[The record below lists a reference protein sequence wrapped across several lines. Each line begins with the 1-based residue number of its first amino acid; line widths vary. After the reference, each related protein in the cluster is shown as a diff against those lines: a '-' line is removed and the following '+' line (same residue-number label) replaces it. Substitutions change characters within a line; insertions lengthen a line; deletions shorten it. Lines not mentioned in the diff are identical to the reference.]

1 MVQFIPPPDLRNLL
15 PPLLACLPL
24 SFASPRAP
32 PALLPLLSPILR
44 QRVQLLAANSTSL
57 RDSWLPLLC
66 WQSDLAEKLGSIVE
80 SDAFELHP
88 ISGDVEF
95 REVDQVIYRRLD
107 SETLHARIVV
117 AELSLVV
124 VYLWCQGD
132 QEGGGDGWR
141 VAEVRPLDSPAEPER
156 WWPTIGQAD
165 EHSKEQ
171 ILAEALRQ
179 GDLAQ
184 DSRVRKEEDD
194 DDDDYWAQYDQTPGR
209 TPAMKRSP
217 APQQN
222 SPTDGRARA
231 TSDAEYYSQYAQVQ
245 PALDNDDP
253 SEEHDAIGESALN
266 GSTLTKDDRIS
277 PPTHAIPSNHDRPP
291 NDAELPIDQPRAT
304 SPSAASAAV
313 SRWEETAE
321 GQSMAETAIRQ
332 HVSTSVKSLYRLARG
347 VGMERGEFERMV
359 RVELDALGMLE
370 E

>member
-1 MVQFIPPPDLRNLL
+1 MVQFIPPPDARNLL

-32 PALLPLLSPILR
+32 PVLLPLLSPILR
-44 QRVQLLAANSTSL
+44 QRVQLLTANSTSP

-107 SETLHARIVV
+107 SETLHARVV
-117 AELSLVV
+117 ITELGLVII
-124 VYLWCQGD
+124 YLWCQGD

-141 VAEVRPLDSPAEPER
+141 VAEVRPLENPTEPEH

-171 ILAEALRQ
+171 ILTEALRQ
-179 GDLAQ
+179 GDL
-184 DSRVRKEEDD
+184 VEESCAGKDED

-209 TPAMKRSP
+209 TPAIKRSP
-217 APQQN
+217 APPQDPAVN
-222 SPTDGRARA
+222 GRARA
-231 TSDAEYYSQYAQVQ
+231 TSDAEHYSQYAQVQ

-253 SEEHDAIGESALN
+253 LEDRDAIGESTLN
-266 GSTLTKDDRIS
+266 DSTFIENNHMPSTDPTIS
-277 PPTHAIPSNHDRPP
+277 SSNHDRPP
-291 NDAELPIDQPRAT
+291 NDPTDLVSMDQPRPT

-313 SRWEETAE
+313 SRWEE
-321 GQSMAETAIRQ
+321 QSLAETAIHQ
-332 HVSTSVKSLYRLARG
+332 HVSTSIKSLYRLARG
-347 VGMERGEFERMV
+347 VGIERSEFERMV

-370 E
+370 EE